1 MSSKYRLNMNLDDF
15 IWTPDLVV
23 HDAKDFRATCARRG
37 VLDAV
42 DEFVTSIDINAGITI
57 GEGGLLFAH
66 GVLNRLDSGTG
77 GGF

>member
-1 MSSKYRLNMNLDDF
+1 MTMA
-15 IWTPDLVV
+15 TEA
-23 HDAKDFRATCARRG
+23 AKDFRATCARRG
-37 VLDAV
+37 ILDAV

-66 GVLNRLDSGTG
+66 GVFNRLDSGTG